1 VVVEA
6 DSIDKSSAVDTF
18 ASSSRQQN
26 IIQMN
31 HQFAQRHE
39 ATTAKVA
46 FLYIRTYFVTYY
58 FTSYYCIYLY

>member
-26 IIQMN
+26 IIQKN
-31 HQFAQRHE
+31 HQVVHRHE
-39 ATTAKVA
+39 ATSAKVA
-46 FLYIRTYFVTYY
+46 FLYIRNYFVTYY
-58 FTSYYCIYLY
+58 FTSYYCIYFN